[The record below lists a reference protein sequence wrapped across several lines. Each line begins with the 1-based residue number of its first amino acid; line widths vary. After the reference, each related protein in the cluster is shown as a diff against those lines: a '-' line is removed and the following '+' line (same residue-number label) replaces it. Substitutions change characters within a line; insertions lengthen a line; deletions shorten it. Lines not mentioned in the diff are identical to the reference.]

1 MVTVGPAVDGMIA
14 SSRRRLLAHLGAGHA
29 DEAALEVETSLEPA
43 LHVAPGP
50 LVSDSFTK

>member
-29 DEAALEVETSLEPA
+29 E
-43 LHVAPGP
+43 
-50 LVSDSFTK
+50 